1 MSLIQFLQ
9 SSSGENS
16 SKRLGFIIS
25 LIVSSYCIFA
35 FPEQMIAAGKSKE
48 AFKLI
53 ASYFIYSAVLGGFV
67 TAELIIKIIEL
78 KNGRGNNISTN

>member
-1 MSLIQFLQ
+1 
-9 SSSGENS
+9 
-16 SKRLGFIIS
+16 
-25 LIVSSYCIFA
+25 
-35 FPEQMIAAGKSKE
+35 MIAAGKSKE